1 MYCTHVDQN
10 VALCCCPQQCQPRA
24 DPPLPRLPRAS
35 PCGRPDPP
43 HSPLPR
49 REAEEPVRDA
59 NDKAFVRGIR
69 DIVMYIVF
77 LSMFTVVVGSTGTSE
92 AYPYSNYL
100 KKNVFKKEDTDF
112 EEIVNTDDMWEY
124 LTGPFVDALYAKDG
138 ESNRAGY

>member
-1 MYCTHVDQN
+1 MH
-10 VALCCCPQQCQPRA
+10 
-24 DPPLPRLPRAS
+24 
-35 PCGRPDPP
+35 
-43 HSPLPR
+43 
-49 REAEEPVRDA
+49 DA

-92 AYPYSNYL
+92 AYPYSSYL

-138 ESNRAGY
+138 ESNRAGYVLQACRRGHQPGAVARAPALRLGGPCP